1 MVNLEEFCARL
12 IQGALKEDAR
22 NAAEDL
28 FLDSE
33 DGAVFFGLA
42 DWVMGRFMEFLKALH
57 VYGILIWDMG
67 YDGIERTMTWWWD
80 MKYMVI

>member
-22 NAAEDL
+22 NAAED
-28 FLDSE
+28 
-33 DGAVFFGLA
+33 GAVFVFGLA

-57 VYGILIWDMG
+57 GYGILIWDMG
-67 YDGIERTMTWWWD
+67 YDRIERTMVTGGGIF
-80 MKYMVI
+80 YVVI